1 MSEAQPAPKP
11 KQAACPTCAPVD
23 LRQAADDF
31 PSRFA
36 RYFFGV
42 LTLIIL
48 YYSYLIIKP
57 FLVEIFLALVVF
69 IISKP
74 LYTLILRLLR
84 GQRGLSSALTCVLLA
99 VFIVVPLLTLTSII
113 ATQALDI
120 YNLISKGLHSG
131 DLWQNLTNKLA
142 FIQDYARELKIPI
155 NLSNLQIEEL
165 IRTALVNASQFIYNN
180 AIGLVKGFTSVIFSL
195 LLIFFITFFCFLE
208 GDDFITAVKSL
219 SPLDAAHNEEI
230 LGDVENTIKA
240 TLRGT
245 VIVALIQGIL
255 GGVGFIIFGVPKAA
269 FWGTVMVPAS
279 VIPVVGAALIWFPGA
294 LFLFFQGHHWAGIGL
309 IFWGIVVIG
318 AIDNLLKPYLMKG
331 ARYTPTVFTLFAIM
345 GGIAYFGTVGFILGP
360 LILSFL
366 LSVLSIYQNTI
377 LRQARLTQSDAE
389 PETGVGNQAP
399 PDQQLPS

>member
-1 MSEAQPAPKP
+1 MAMVKPPEKTVPVNPK
-11 KQAACPTCAPVD
+11 ACPPGALPNVP
-23 LRQAADDF
+23 DDF

-42 LTLIIL
+42 LTLIVL

-74 LYTLILRLLR
+74 LYTMIVRLLR
-84 GQRGLSSALTCVLLA
+84 GHRGLSSALTCILLA
-99 VFIVVPLLTLTSII
+99 IFIVVPLLTLASII
-113 ATQALDI
+113 AAQSLDI

-131 DLWQNLTNKLA
+131 ELWQNLTEKLA

-155 NLSNLQIEEL
+155 NLNNLQIEEL
-165 IRTALVNASQFIYNN
+165 IRTALINASQFIYNN
-180 AIGLVKGFTSVIFSL
+180 AIGMVKGFTSVIFSL
-195 LLIFFITFFCFLE
+195 LLILFVTFFYFLE
-208 GDDFITAVKSL
+208 GDNFIEAVKSL
-219 SPLDAAHNEEI
+219 SPLDPAHNEEI

-245 VIVALIQGIL
+245 VIVAIIQGVL
-255 GGVGFIIFGVPKAA
+255 GGIGFVLFGVPRAA
-269 FWGTVMVPAS
+269 FWGTVMVPTS
-279 VIPVVGAALIWFPGA
+279 VIPVVGAALIWIPGA
-294 LFLFFQGHHWAGIGL
+294 LFLYLQGNHWAALGL
-309 IFWGIVVIG
+309 LFWGVVVIG
-318 AIDNLLKPYLMKG
+318 SIDNVLKPYLMKG

-377 LRQARLTQSDAE
+377 LQRNGLFEPPAE
-389 PETGVGNQAP
+389 SQTMAENQAP
-399 PDQQLPS
+399 PDTQSTS